1 MAKPPPSSWAELP
14 EDILGQVLL
23 RLPSLDDRVRLR
35 AVCRPW
41 RAGAAA
47 QRHPRLP
54 PPLPWLAL
62 RDGSL
67 VDLHGALVR
76 CAPIVREGVF
86 TYLAVDNLAFLVHDD
101 GGCSLMNPLSGLT
114 LPLPKLASVVS
125 RAINKSEVY
134 RQLSRKWAFAKAK
147 LSSPLDSMLDPLVA
161 VSIIEGQ
168 HVAVSSCK
176 QQDAIGIRMCPEGT
190 RGPQRINATDIA
202 FLHGKLYALTDHEG
216 LHVIQLDA
224 CHLSE
229 QESSP
234 GFAFNQC
241 IADNP
246 EQQQVYFPFDR
257 KGPVCF
263 VMRYLAESNGK
274 LLMIRRWMHYP
285 QTAARLGLHDKTFVF
300 EVFKADLTTAPG
312 RWTKVDNLDGH
323 AVFLGWQCSKSIVA
337 SHCGNG
343 VQENCIYFMHRVFD
357 NPSNECFG
365 PCVDPL
371 GDSGVYH
378 MKDEKILLLLPEAV
392 MEELRRKQQFLTWF
406 FPAYE

>member
-1 MAKPPPSSWAELP
+1 MAKPLPSSWAELP

-54 PPLPWLAL
+54 PPLPWLTL
-62 RDGSL
+62 RDGIL
-67 VDLHGALVR
+67 VDLHGAPVR

-86 TYLAVDNLAFLVHDD
+86 SYLAVDNLAFLVHDD
-101 GGCSLMNPLSGLT
+101 GGCSLMIPLSGLT

-134 RQLSRKWAFAKAK
+134 RQLSRKWAFAKAI
-147 LSSPLDSMLDPLVA
+147 LGDL
-161 VSIIEGQ
+161 
-168 HVAVSSCK
+168 
-176 QQDAIGIRMCPEGT
+176 
-190 RGPQRINATDIA
+190 RINATDIA

-241 IADNP
+241 IADDP
-246 EQQQVYFPFDR
+246 DQQQVYFPFDR

-323 AVFLGWQCSKSIVA
+323 AVFLGWQCSKSVVA

-357 NPSNECFG
+357 NPANECFG

-378 MKDEKILLLLPEAV
+378 MKDEKILPLLPEAV
-392 MEELRRKQQFLTWF
+392 MEELRHKQQFLTWF